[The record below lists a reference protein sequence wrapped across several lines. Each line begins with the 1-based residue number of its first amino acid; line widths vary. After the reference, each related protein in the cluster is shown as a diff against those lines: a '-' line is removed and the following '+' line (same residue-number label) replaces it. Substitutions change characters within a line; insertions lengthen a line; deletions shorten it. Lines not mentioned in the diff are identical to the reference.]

1 MSTSKVVNHK
11 IIKAKI
17 IGDTF
22 YRDKRPK
29 YACLV
34 TTHLVEE

>member
-1 MSTSKVVNHK
+1 MSKVVNQK
-11 IIKAKI
+11 IVKAKI

-22 YRDKRPK
+22 YTDKRPK

-34 TTHLVEE
+34 TTHHIEE